1 MMGVYIMKIAV
12 VASNGQVS
20 QLIIKELLSR
30 GHEVTGFARSANR
43 SAAQNFVQ
51 KDILALTKEDLTG
64 FDAVVSGFGV
74 LDPALMDNFTK
85 TSQHLADLVAG
96 TDTRLYIVG
105 GAGSL
110 YVDATHKVQLFDTPD
125 FPAELAPLARAHG
138 AALDALRARK
148 DAHWVY
154 VSPAAD
160 FVEDGARTGKYKC
173 GGEELT
179 LSGAGESVISY
190 ADYTVGMA
198 DLIEKNDLSQI
209 RVSLVQA

>member
-1 MMGVYIMKIAV
+1 MKIAV
-12 VASNGQVS
+12 VASNGKAS

-43 SAAQNFVQ
+43 SAVKNFVQ
-51 KDILALTKEDLTG
+51 KDILALTKEDLAG
-64 FDAVVSGFGV
+64 FDAVVDGFGAYERDV
-74 LDPALMDNFTK
+74 LPLHTK

-96 TDTRLYIVG
+96 TNTRLYIVG

-110 YVDATHKVQLFDTPD
+110 YVDAAHKTQLLDTPD
-125 FPAELAPLARAHG
+125 FPAEFYPLAKAQTEEL
-138 AALDALRARK
+138 AALRSRK
-148 DAHWVY
+148 DAHWVF

-160 FVEDGARTGKYKC
+160 FAEDGARTGKYKL

-179 LSGAGESVISY
+179 LSSAGESVISY
-190 ADYTVGMA
+190 ADYAVGMA